1 MNWDRIKDVTIAIL
15 VIACIIL
22 ALSTTC
28 SSRHN
33 KEYRNN
39 IEALTDSINVYKLKN
54 GELLYSKKMLIGDL
68 SNAEQQLGVTKK
80 QLKEIEKQLDAKI
93 TQIAKLKG
101 QIKVDTIVMHDSVYV
116 QDSVLKSDFNYR
128 DKWLTMEGTVNIK
141 DSDSIKTQV
150 NLLAMNVE
158 LDYYVTDKNEV
169 AAKSACDY
177 LKINELSGIQAAKK
191 ERIPH
196 WNLGIQVGFGA
207 QYNLVTNK
215 FGYGPYIGVGIS
227 YGWCFK

>member
-39 IEALTDSINVYKLKN
+39 IEALTDSIHVYKLKN
-54 GELLYSKKMLIGDL
+54 GELLYSKKILIEDL

-116 QDSVLKSDFNYR
+116 QDSILKSDFNYR
-128 DKWLTMEGTVNIK
+128 DKWLTMNGTVITDCKTIQTTLNNLTMEVPITYGTTK
-141 DSDSIKTQV
+141 DNQVFVKTENPYISIKEI
-150 NLLAMNVE
+150 NG
-158 LDYYVTDKNEV
+158 
-169 AAKSACDY
+169 
-177 LKINELSGIQAAKK
+177 LKTKQKT
-191 ERIPH
+191 PH

-227 YGWCFK
+227 YGWCF